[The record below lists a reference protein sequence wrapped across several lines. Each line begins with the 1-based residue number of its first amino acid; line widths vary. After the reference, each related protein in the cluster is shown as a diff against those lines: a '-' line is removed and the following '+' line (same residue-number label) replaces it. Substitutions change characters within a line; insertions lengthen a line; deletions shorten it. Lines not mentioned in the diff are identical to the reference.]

1 MLLFLFYILFMFPTF
16 FICFLPFLFLS
27 VTQLLKFEQQTFFLP
42 FSCPLVSLTLNSR
55 SLILSLNLF
64 HFKFFFAVSSII
76 THLFPFPFLSLFF
89 HCFNFPFLRVFIF
102 FLLSVASTLIAPLN
116 PHLLPSFSA
125 CFLKVRGRQSCS
137 RRVHYSGLKALLLFL
152 CFSSSPSLSA
162 INVVLYFP
170 LSQVTS
176 QALRG
181 RNLWNDLQDTSSW
194 CAPPTPH
201 TPHDVTH
208 PPPHHQRRKMVSSC
222 HLLLVGTELD
232 DRCTAE
238 RIS

>member
-1 MLLFLFYILFMFPTF
+1 MPVFCAEGDFYNHGHCHHLYLHFPLPSSHSFYLLLLLLLFLFYILFMFPAF

-102 FLLSVASTLIAPLN
+102 FPPFCGFHSN
-116 PHLLPSFSA
+116 
-125 CFLKVRGRQSCS
+125 
-137 RRVHYSGLKALLLFL
+137 
-152 CFSSSPSLSA
+152 
-162 INVVLYFP
+162 
-170 LSQVTS
+170 
-176 QALRG
+176 
-181 RNLWNDLQDTSSW
+181 
-194 CAPPTPH
+194 CAPQ
-201 TPHDVTH
+201 
-208 PPPHHQRRKMVSSC
+208 PPPSSFVLC
-222 HLLLVGTELD
+222 VFP
-232 DRCTAE
+232 
-238 RIS
+238 